1 MHDARGHSRQGRAG
15 ETFRKRWERLTP
27 PHPPPTDVGD
37 DTHYV
42 RAFSNLGKRENTTN
56 LVYTLKRWMRVPRRP
71 SYKNVN

>member
-1 MHDARGHSRQGRAG
+1 MHDARGPSRQGRAG

-42 RAFSNLGKRENTTN
+42 RAFSHLGKLEKHN
-56 LVYTLKRWMRVPRRP
+56 KPCIHI
-71 SYKNVN
+71 KNGG